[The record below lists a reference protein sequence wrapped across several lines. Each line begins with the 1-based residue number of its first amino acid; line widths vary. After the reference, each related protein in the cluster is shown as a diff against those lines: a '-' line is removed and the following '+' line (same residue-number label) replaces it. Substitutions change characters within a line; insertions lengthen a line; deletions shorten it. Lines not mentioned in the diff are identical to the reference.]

1 MNRNIHEYHSDQF
14 HQKRDEIHTAKT
26 KADMSNR
33 QIVNDNVLGLT
44 IEEFLKA
51 KFEYH
56 RNVLLEISHM
66 QKLLEEAKPGEEEE
80 EFKSFSDEKEDEEDV
95 RLPEGT

>member
-1 MNRNIHEYHSDQF
+1 M
-14 HQKRDEIHTAKT
+14 
-26 KADMSNR
+26 
-33 QIVNDNVLGLT
+33 NDNVLGLT

-80 EFKSFSDEKEDEEDV
+80 EFKSFSDEEEDEEDV